1 MLRSV
6 LVNVVN
12 TIPMTIISN
21 PTIKELYGYFEPE
34 LDENTTLSA
43 IRNRVFER
51 TGEIMNSNDTA
62 FAQDL
67 LQQRFQAWLF
77 KNR

>member
-6 LVNVVN
+6 LSQVVN

-43 IRNRVFER
+43 IKIKVLEQ
-51 TGEIMNSNDTA
+51 TGEIMNANDTA

-67 LQQRFQAWLF
+67 LQQRFQSWLF
-77 KNR
+77 KNY